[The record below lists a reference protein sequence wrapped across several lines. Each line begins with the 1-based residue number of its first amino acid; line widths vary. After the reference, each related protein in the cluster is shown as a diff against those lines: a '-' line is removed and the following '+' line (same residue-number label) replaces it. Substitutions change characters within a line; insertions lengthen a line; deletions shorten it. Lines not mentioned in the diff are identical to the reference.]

1 MIKKVIQNPNPV
13 LHKKTKNITD
23 FKDKNLRQ
31 LIKDMKDT
39 LLEQDGLGLAA
50 PEIGISKA
58 IFVVLPDYAPKVRT
72 LNIPLSLLS
81 PLFPTTY
88 INPRIVAYLGAKE
101 EWEEGCLSIKGVY
114 YKITRYSEVIL
125 EAQTKNGKK
134 FSITAKGLLAKL
146 FQHETDHLNGT
157 LITNRLHEK

>member
-1 MIKKVIQNPNPV
+1 MIKKVIQNPNP
-13 LHKKTKNITD
+13 LLYKKTENITD

-50 PEIGISKA
+50 PQIGISKA
-58 IFVVLPDYAPKVRT
+58 VFVIPPDYAPKVRT
-72 LNIPLSLLS
+72 LSIPLSLFS

-88 INPRIVAYLGAKE
+88 INPRIVGYLGVKE
-101 EWEEGCLSIKGVY
+101 EWEEGCLSIRGVY
-114 YKITRYSEVIL
+114 YKIRRYNEVVL
-125 EAQTKNGKK
+125 EAQAENGKK
-134 FSITAKGLLAKL
+134 FSITTKGLLAKV